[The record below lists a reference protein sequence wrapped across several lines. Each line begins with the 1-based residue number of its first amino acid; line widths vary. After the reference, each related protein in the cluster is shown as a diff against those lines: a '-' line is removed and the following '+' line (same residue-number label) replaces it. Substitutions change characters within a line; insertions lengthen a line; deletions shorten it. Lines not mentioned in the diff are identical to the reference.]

1 MKGIGYL
8 RVLKEEQTRLFIYL
22 HNVTHD
28 ISYSIP
34 CLLKNEF
41 FVLE

>member
-8 RVLKEEQTRLFIYL
+8 RVLKEEQTHLFIYL
-22 HNVTHD
+22 QDVTHD